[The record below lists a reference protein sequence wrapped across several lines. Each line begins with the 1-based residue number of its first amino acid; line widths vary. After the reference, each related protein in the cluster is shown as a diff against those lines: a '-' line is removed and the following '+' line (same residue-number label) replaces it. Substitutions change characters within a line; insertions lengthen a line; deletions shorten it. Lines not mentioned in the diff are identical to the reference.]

1 LKINQAL
8 IQKIRSIEMTF
19 KYGIDRLDLD
29 IVNGIARGTIKAELC
44 QGAIDNINTSRAR
57 VEKMAASDK
66 AIYGINTGFGPLC
79 DTQITPEQTN
89 LLQKKFTD
97 YPCCWCW

>member
-1 LKINQAL
+1 
-8 IQKIRSIEMTF
+8 MTF

-29 IVNGIARGTIKAELC
+29 TVNGIANGTIKAELC
-44 QGAIDNINTSRAR
+44 QAAIDNINTSRTR
-57 VEKMAASDK
+57 VEKMATSDE

-89 LLQKKFTD
+89 LLQKI
-97 YPCCWCW
+97 Y